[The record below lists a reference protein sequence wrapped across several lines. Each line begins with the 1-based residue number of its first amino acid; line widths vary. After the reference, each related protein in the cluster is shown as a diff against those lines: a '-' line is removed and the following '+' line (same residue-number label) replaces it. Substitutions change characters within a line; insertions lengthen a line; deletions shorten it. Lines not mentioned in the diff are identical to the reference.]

1 MIYTKLNYDCVRD
14 VLLYLED
21 NLTINNSIAFP
32 SDIKESLLL
41 KYSKDDLLY
50 TVKILLNKKLI
61 LGDDNFNYVTGMYT
75 ANIESLS
82 FDGHSF
88 LDNIRDNQVWS
99 KSKKILSAFKSVSIE
114 IISQVATNVI
124 YKKLGLI

>member
-1 MIYTKLNYDCVRD
+1 MKLNYDCIRD

-21 NLTINNSIAFP
+21 NLSLNNSITFP

-50 TVKILLNKKLI
+50 TVKILLNKKLL
-61 LGDDNFNYVTGMYT
+61 LGADNFNHATGMYT

-124 YKKLGLI
+124 YKKLGLT

>member
-1 MIYTKLNYDCVRD
+1 MKLNYDCVRD

-61 LGDDNFNYVTGMYT
+61 LGDDNFNYATGMYT

-88 LDNIRDNQVWS
+88 WIT
-99 KSKKILSAFKSVSIE
+99 F
-114 IISQVATNVI
+114 VI
-124 YKKLGLI
+124 TRFGQNLKRFYLLLNRFQLRLFLKLPLMLFIKN

>member
-1 MIYTKLNYDCVRD
+1 MKLNYDCVRD

-21 NLTINNSIAFP
+21 NLSLNNSITFP

-50 TVKILLNKKLI
+50 TVKILLNKKLL
-61 LGDDNFNYVTGMYT
+61 LGADNFNHATDMYT

-124 YKKLGLI
+124 NKKLGLN

>member
-1 MIYTKLNYDCVRD
+1 MKLNYDCVRD

-21 NLTINNSIAFP
+21 NLSLNKSITFP
-32 SDIKESLLL
+32 SDIKESLLI

-61 LGDDNFNYVTGMYT
+61 LGDDNFNYATGIYT

>member
-1 MIYTKLNYDCVRD
+1 MKLNYDCVRD
-14 VLLYLED
+14 VLLYLEN
-21 NLTINNSIAFP
+21 NLSLNNSITFP

-61 LGDDNFNYVTGMYT
+61 LGDDNFNYATGIYT
-75 ANIESLS
+75 ANIDSLS

-124 YKKLGLI
+124 YKKLGLT

>member
-1 MIYTKLNYDCVRD
+1 MKLNYDCIRD

-50 TVKILLNKKLI
+50 TVQILLNKKLI
-61 LGDDNFNYVTGMYT
+61 LGDDNFNYATGMYT

-124 YKKLGLI
+124 YKKLGLT

>member
-1 MIYTKLNYDCVRD
+1 
-14 VLLYLED
+14 
-21 NLTINNSIAFP
+21 
-32 SDIKESLLL
+32 
-41 KYSKDDLLY
+41 
-50 TVKILLNKKLI
+50 
-61 LGDDNFNYVTGMYT
+61 MYT

-88 LDNIRDNQVWS
+88 LDNIRDNQVWL
-99 KSKKILSAFKSVSIE
+99 KSKKVLSSLKSVSIE

>member
-1 MIYTKLNYDCVRD
+1 MKLNYDCVRD
-14 VLLYLED
+14 VLLYLEN
-21 NLTINNSIAFP
+21 NLSLNNSISFP

-61 LGDDNFNYVTGMYT
+61 LGADNFNYATGMYT
-75 ANIESLS
+75 VNIESLS

-124 YKKLGLI
+124 YKKLGLT

>member
-1 MIYTKLNYDCVRD
+1 MKLNYDCVRD

-21 NLTINNSIAFP
+21 NLSLNKSITFP
-32 SDIKESLLL
+32 SDIKESLLI

-61 LGDDNFNYVTGMYT
+61 LGDDNFNYATGIYT
-75 ANIESLS
+75 ANIDSLS

>member
-1 MIYTKLNYDCVRD
+1 MKLNYDCIRD

-61 LGDDNFNYVTGMYT
+61 LGDDNFNYATGMYT

-124 YKKLGLI
+124 YKKLGLT

>member
-1 MIYTKLNYDCVRD
+1 MKLNYDCVRD
-14 VLLYLED
+14 VLLYLEN
-21 NLTINNSIAFP
+21 NLSLNNSITFP

-41 KYSKDDLLY
+41 KYSKDDVLY

-61 LGDDNFNYVTGMYT
+61 LGADNFNHAT

-124 YKKLGLI
+124 NKKLGLN

>member
-1 MIYTKLNYDCVRD
+1 MKLNYDCVRD
-14 VLLYLED
+14 VLLYLEN
-21 NLTINNSIAFP
+21 NLSLNNSITFP

-41 KYSKDDLLY
+41 KYSKDDVIY

-61 LGDDNFNYVTGMYT
+61 LGDDNFNYSTGMYT

-124 YKKLGLI
+124 YKKLGLT

>member
-1 MIYTKLNYDCVRD
+1 MKLNYDCVRD

-21 NLTINNSIAFP
+21 NLSLNKSITFP
-32 SDIKESLLL
+32 SDIKESLLI

-61 LGDDNFNYVTGMYT
+61 LGDDNFNYATGIYT
-75 ANIESLS
+75 ANIDSLS

-124 YKKLGLI
+124 YKKLGLT

>member
-1 MIYTKLNYDCVRD
+1 MKLNYDCIRD

-32 SDIKESLLL
+32 SDINEYLLL

-50 TVKILLNKKLI
+50 TVQILLNKKLI
-61 LGDDNFNYVTGMYT
+61 LGDDNFNYATGMYT

-124 YKKLGLI
+124 YKKLGLT

>member
-1 MIYTKLNYDCVRD
+1 M
-14 VLLYLED
+14 
-21 NLTINNSIAFP
+21 
-32 SDIKESLLL
+32 
-41 KYSKDDLLY
+41 SK
-50 TVKILLNKKLI
+50 TP
-61 LGDDNFNYVTGMYT
+61 F
-75 ANIESLS
+75 ESLS

-124 YKKLGLI
+124 NKKLGLN

>member
-1 MIYTKLNYDCVRD
+1 MKFNQECVRD
-14 VLLYLED
+14 ILLYLEE

-61 LGDDNFNYVTGMYT
+61 LGDDNFNYATGMYT

-124 YKKLGLI
+124 YKKLGLT

>member
-1 MIYTKLNYDCVRD
+1 MKLNYDCVRD

-21 NLTINNSIAFP
+21 NLSLNNSITFP

-41 KYSKDDLLY
+41 KYSKDDVLY

-61 LGDDNFNYVTGMYT
+61 LGDDNFNYATGMYT

>member
-1 MIYTKLNYDCVRD
+1 MKLNYDCVRD

-61 LGDDNFNYVTGMYT
+61 LGDDNFNYATGMYT

-124 YKKLGLI
+124 YKKLGLT